1 MGFLLIHVIFKLNKI
16 PLYKITPMKRLL
28 KLLNQKKTKKKLYA
42 STIIKTSILVIL
54 FLVVGINISVSYFQ
68 MRQFALNEAQEKAN
82 ILIQHNLAIHTYFTN
97 QLKPTVFED
106 LSNKWEADSFSPQW
120 MSSTFAVREIDQ
132 YFRQVSLFRDYYY
145 KEAAI
150 NARYPLNEADSLE
163 SEFLNRLNADP
174 TVQEDV
180 RIRIIDGN
188 PYFVTMIRGETMTPE
203 CLVCHTTP
211 ENAPAELVAFYG
223 DERSFNRKNGEVVSA
238 ISIRIPLVAAL
249 QKANQNF
256 LSLSITLIFLL
267 ILLFIGFNYFINKFM
282 VNPIREIRL
291 SAQQIAEN
299 ESLLGQTITLP
310 KVEELHGLA
319 LAFNHLSLNLR
330 KHKEELEETIQE
342 RTQSLYKNQRFLDQI
357 LSTLPNMV
365 SIVHCKT
372 KKYLYA
378 NRELSLFLGLPV
390 EEILSGDIS
399 LFEKQLHPDSQ
410 ENFQTFKEEVSKKID
425 DEVSKIFLQ
434 MYNSEGEC
442 IWLESRA
449 IVFERETSDYPEQIL
464 FIARDVTSQRQAEE
478 KLKFLGLHDALTGV
492 KNRNAFDLVLQEMEN
507 PNYFPL
513 TIMMGDVDNLKEQN
527 DRFGHAAGDYLLQQ
541 IAQAIQASLRDSD
554 LVARIGGDEFVMLL
568 PNTNETMAAEIKQRI
583 LENLSSTLKKEKVV
597 NSGLSLGVVTITDP
611 NQLDGVMP
619 LVDKRMYEEK
629 AKHKIGD

>member
-1 MGFLLIHVIFKLNKI
+1 
-16 PLYKITPMKRLL
+16 MKRLL
-28 KLLNQKKTKKKLYA
+28 NLLDQKKTKKNLYA
-42 STIIKTSILVIL
+42 SIVIKISILVIL
-54 FLVVGINISVSYFQ
+54 FLVVGINITVSYFQ
-68 MRQFALNEAQEKAN
+68 MRQFALNEAQDKAN
-82 ILIQHNLAIHTYFTN
+82 ILIQHNLAIHTYFTK
-97 QLKPTVFED
+97 QLKPTVFGD
-106 LSNKWEADSFSPQW
+106 LSNEWDTDSFSPQW

-132 YFRQVSLFRDYYY
+132 YFRQVSLFGDYYY

-174 TVQEDV
+174 TLQEDV
-180 RIRIIDGN
+180 RIRIIDGD
-188 PYFVTMIRGETMTPE
+188 PYFVTMVRGETMSSE
-203 CLVCHTTP
+203 CLVCHSTP
-211 ENAPAELVAFYG
+211 ENAPVELVTFYG

-238 ISIRIPLVAAL
+238 ISIHIPLGAAL
-249 QKANQNF
+249 QEANQNF
-256 LSLSITLIFLL
+256 LSLSITLIGLL
-267 ILLFIGFNYFINKFM
+267 ILLYIGFNYFINKFM

-299 ESLLGQTITLP
+299 ENLLGQTITLP

-319 LAFNHLSLNLR
+319 LAFNQLSINLK
-330 KHKEELEETIQE
+330 KHKENLEETIQE

-390 EEILSGDIS
+390 EKILSGDIS
-399 LFEKQLHPDSQ
+399 LFENQLPPDSQ
-410 ENFQTFKEEVSKKID
+410 ESFQTFKQDISQKMD

-434 MYNSEGEC
+434 IYNSEREC

-449 IVFERETSDYPEQIL
+449 IVFERDASGYPEQIL
-464 FIARDVTSQRQAEE
+464 FISRDVTSQRQAEE

-492 KNRNAFDLVLQEMEN
+492 KNRNAFDLALQEMGN
-507 PNYFPL
+507 PQYFPI
-513 TIMMGDVDNLKEQN
+513 TMMMGDVDNLKEQN
-527 DRFGHAAGDYLLQQ
+527 DRFGHAAGDRLLQQ
-541 IAQAIQASLRDSD
+541 IAQVLQASLRESD

-568 PNTNETMAAEIKQRI
+568 PNTNGAKAAEIKDRI
-583 LENLSSTLKKEKVV
+583 LENLSSILKKEKIT

-611 NQLDGVMP
+611 NQLDSVMP

-629 AKHKIGD
+629 AKHKGGH